1 VQTLETT
8 GWFLPHDST
17 STPDDMEIQNIYA
30 YLYSGNIEPAATIS
44 ELGQDQFYRLL
55 PTSLRT
61 CIRAH
66 EMVRKWILSK
76 IIERGL
82 GIAVRQARMEK
93 VLQALEL
100 SRSIG
105 TSATSPQQPAVR
117 SFVEVV
123 LTAVM
128 LSAGSRAHSRAW
140 MEVAVA
146 RNRSL
151 DSVVSILGDTLPVT
165 PRRAKPLTT
174 DLGWLFERI
183 LEAASMPNA
192 VEENGKP
199 MINIDK
205 RRRVI
210 PQGPHSSCANST
222 LGLC

>member
-1 VQTLETT
+1 
-8 GWFLPHDST
+8 
-17 STPDDMEIQNIYA
+17 MEIQNIYA

-123 LTAVM
+123 LTAVV

-146 RNRSL
+146 RNCSL
-151 DSVVSILGDTLPVT
+151 DSAVTILGDTLPVT

-210 PQGPHSSCANST
+210 LQGPQSSCANST